1 MSNMNSSNRLILVF
15 VTTACFALAG
25 CASGPIDRSAATLDA
40 CCIDPTP
47 ADAKTQKFLT
57 GKVRMQSITFCT
69 TR

>member
-1 MSNMNSSNRLILVF
+1 MLVA
-15 VTTACFALAG
+15 VVL
-25 CASGPIDRSAATLDA
+25 ASGCSSAPIDKHAATLDA

-57 GKVRMQSITFCT
+57 AKVRMQSITFCT

>member
-1 MSNMNSSNRLILVF
+1 M
-15 VTTACFALAG
+15 ACALALLCG
-25 CASGPIDRSAATLDA
+25 CSTTPADRQLSRLDA

>member
-1 MSNMNSSNRLILVF
+1 MMGKMRSIALM
-15 VTTACFALAG
+15 ACALALLCG
-25 CASGPIDRSAATLDA
+25 CSTTPADRQLSRLDA

>member
-1 MSNMNSSNRLILVF
+1 MKSALIIALL
-15 VTTACFALAG
+15 ALAG
-25 CASGPIDRSAATLDA
+25 CAAPNGIDKRAATMDA

-47 ADAKTQKFLT
+47 ADARAQKFLT

>member
-1 MSNMNSSNRLILVF
+1 MKVALIV
-15 VTTACFALAG
+15 ALLTLTG
-25 CASGPIDRSAATLDA
+25 CAPLSGVDKRAATLDA

-47 ADAKTQKFLT
+47 ADARAQKFLT

>member
-1 MSNMNSSNRLILVF
+1 MPNTERAKVAGMLVA
-15 VTTACFALAG
+15 VVL
-25 CASGPIDRSAATLDA
+25 ASGCSSAPIDKHAATLDA

-57 GKVRMQSITFCT
+57 AKVRMQSITFCT

>member
-1 MSNMNSSNRLILVF
+1 MRI
-15 VTTACFALAG
+15 ACISAVCLFTLLCG
-25 CASGPIDRSAATLDA
+25 CSGIPGGKQLSRLDA

-47 ADAKTQKFLT
+47 ADAQTQKFLT